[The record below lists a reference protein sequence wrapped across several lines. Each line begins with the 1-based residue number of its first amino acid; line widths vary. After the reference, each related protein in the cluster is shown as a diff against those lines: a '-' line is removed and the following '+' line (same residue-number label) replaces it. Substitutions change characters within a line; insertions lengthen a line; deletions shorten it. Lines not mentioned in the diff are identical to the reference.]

1 VVYLPCQKIRIQWV
15 SSTLEAS
22 RKDPR
27 IDLKQRLIIILMASW
42 VSKDMDR
49 VIAAHFMRLV
59 VANMMDTI
67 CQSYIAAES
76 MNIMMNK
83 KQ

>member
-1 VVYLPCQKIRIQWV
+1 V
-15 SSTLEAS
+15 SSTLEGRPQGGAR

-59 VANMMDTI
+59 IMLVDTI
-67 CQSYIAAES
+67 CRSYIAAES
-76 MNIMMNK
+76 MNRRVNK

>member
-1 VVYLPCQKIRIQWV
+1 
-15 SSTLEAS
+15 
-22 RKDPR
+22 
-27 IDLKQRLIIILMASW
+27 
-42 VSKDMDR
+42 MDR